1 MFNCLI
7 ASLRHPQRH
16 GLRYVV
22 RIGTT
27 RKANRNN
34 YVLEQ
39 SARTWVIEAKARAP
53 SWGKAASGYLQI
65 CWHACW
71 KLIGR
76 RQIQAS
82 SVLTLAACWAN
93 ALFIVCVLW
102 VLWTIRRG
110 KATSAFLHI
119 CFKGVLQMGTQNASP
134 GLLGLDADS
143 LLGKC
148 IVCSLCLVS
157 CVSCVSRVTNWQA
170 S

>member
-34 YVLEQ
+34 YWNRAHAHGLLKPKRVHHPGVKQ
-39 SARTWVIEAKARAP
+39 RPVTYRSADMRAGNWSADGKSRPPRSWRWQPAGQMHCLLFVSCGSCGP
-53 SWGKAASGYLQI
+53 S
-65 CWHACW
+65 
-71 KLIGR
+71 
-76 RQIQAS
+76 
-82 SVLTLAACWAN
+82 
-93 ALFIVCVLW
+93 
-102 VLWTIRRG
+102 RG